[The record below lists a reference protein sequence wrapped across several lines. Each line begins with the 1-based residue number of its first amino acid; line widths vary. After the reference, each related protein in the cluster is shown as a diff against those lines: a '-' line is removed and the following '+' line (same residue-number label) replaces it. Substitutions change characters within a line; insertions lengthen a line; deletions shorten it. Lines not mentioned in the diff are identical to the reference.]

1 MNREQL
7 LAIAPAIGG
16 RVDLY
21 LRALTAAM
29 ERFGIDTPARQA
41 AFIAQVLHESDNLTS
56 MSENLNY
63 SPAGLLA
70 TFNTPKAQRF
80 TLETS
85 ALYGRTAAHPANQ
98 QMIANIAYANRM
110 GNGAPESGDG
120 WRYRGRGPGQLTGKS
135 NYARCGAALGVD
147 LVGNPDLVAQPEIGS
162 MAFAWFWSEGNP
174 TGRDLNVLADAGHIE
189 GVSRAV
195 NGGHKGLAERLALT
209 ERALQVLA

>member
-7 LAIAPAIGG
+7 LAIAPPVGS
-16 RVDLY
+16 
-21 LRALTAAM
+21 RADIFLAALNAAM
-29 ERFGIDTPARQA
+29 DRFGIDTPARQA
-41 AFIAQVLHESDNLTS
+41 AFIAQALHESDNLTS

-63 SPAGLLA
+63 SPASLMA

-85 ALYGRTAAHPANQ
+85 ALYGRTEAHHANQ
-98 QMIANIAYANRM
+98 PMIANVAYANRM
-110 GNGAPESGDG
+110 GNGSIESGDG

-135 NYARCGAALGVD
+135 NYAKCGAALGVD
-147 LVGNPDLVAQPEIGS
+147 LVSHPELVAQPDIGCL
-162 MAFAWFWSEGNP
+162 AFAWFWAEGNP
-174 TGRDLNVLADAGHIE
+174 TGRDLNLLADAGKIE

-195 NGGHKGLAERLALT
+195 NGGDKGLAQRLALT